1 MDDRYIVSIDF
12 GTFKTALAVACVS
25 GNDTRLIYYKETP
38 AAGMRC
44 SRILN
49 EAKVAQQLKTA
60 IADAEDILG
69 IKITGAVV
77 GMPRFY
83 VRTEEN
89 SARNDTRDPDSY
101 ISEAEI
107 EELKSF
113 AQDSYPLEDPEREA
127 VYGAVAQSF
136 STSEEFQL
144 IEDDVIGMS
153 GKVLEGN
160 FKIFIGNKSSLE
172 RIDRVMRSVGIVS
185 LKKYFVPQLTANAVL
200 FPSEMDNGVAMI
212 DFGGGC
218 TSLSIYYKNVL
229 RYYSSIPFG
238 GVNVTKDIQMESN
251 IRTSLAENI
260 KLAYGA
266 CIPEKLMTL
275 SEKQLLLQSENGEQ
289 DKRLTVKY
297 LSEIITAREEEIISA
312 MLYEIGL
319 SKFADKLQ
327 SGIVITG
334 GGAQMTNL
342 SNLITE
348 ISGYNVRVGKP
359 NFKGIY
365 NCCTGDNTPSAT
377 TAIGLVKAAVPE
389 QSLNCAFRKDS
400 QEAAETVET
409 SNQPTESEHES
420 GMLPGMLTDEEIAE
434 KKKREEER
442 RRKEEERRK
451 REEEKKKKK
460 PSIFAKW
467 TKTIENKLGSTC
479 DNILNM
485 MDDDESNEQ

>member
-38 AAGMRC
+38 SAGMRC

-160 FKIFIGNKSSLE
+160 FKICIGNKSSLE
-172 RIDRVMRSVGIVS
+172 RIYRLMRSVGIVS
-185 LKKYFVPQLTANAVL
+185 LTEKAVQVP
-200 FPSEMDNGVAMI
+200 S
-212 DFGGGC
+212 
-218 TSLSIYYKNVL
+218 
-229 RYYSSIPFG
+229 R
-238 GVNVTKDIQMESN
+238 
-251 IRTSLAENI
+251 
-260 KLAYGA
+260 
-266 CIPEKLMTL
+266 
-275 SEKQLLLQSENGEQ
+275 
-289 DKRLTVKY
+289 
-297 LSEIITAREEEIISA
+297 
-312 MLYEIGL
+312 
-319 SKFADKLQ
+319 
-327 SGIVITG
+327 
-334 GGAQMTNL
+334 
-342 SNLITE
+342 
-348 ISGYNVRVGKP
+348 
-359 NFKGIY
+359 
-365 NCCTGDNTPSAT
+365 
-377 TAIGLVKAAVPE
+377 
-389 QSLNCAFRKDS
+389 
-400 QEAAETVET
+400 
-409 SNQPTESEHES
+409 
-420 GMLPGMLTDEEIAE
+420 
-434 KKKREEER
+434 
-442 RRKEEERRK
+442 
-451 REEEKKKKK
+451 
-460 PSIFAKW
+460 
-467 TKTIENKLGSTC
+467 
-479 DNILNM
+479 
-485 MDDDESNEQ
+485 